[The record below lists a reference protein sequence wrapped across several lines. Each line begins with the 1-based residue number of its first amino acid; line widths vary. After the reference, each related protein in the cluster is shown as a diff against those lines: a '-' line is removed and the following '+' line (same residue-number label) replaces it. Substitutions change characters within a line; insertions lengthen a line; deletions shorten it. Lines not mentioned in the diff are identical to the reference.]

1 MAAANPYPNNAD
13 PAALAPAARAFSVTT
28 DDATD
33 IATVTRY
40 VYVGVA
46 GDLKVTTTDGDT
58 VTLVGLAAGVMHPLR
73 VRRIWQNGTT
83 AQSIVGLY

>member
-1 MAAANPYPNNAD
+1 MAAANPYANNAD
-13 PAALAPAARAFSVTT
+13 PATLTPAARGFAVTT
-28 DDATD
+28 DDAND
-33 IATVTRY
+33 LATVTRY

-58 VTLVGLAAGVMHPLR
+58 ITLVGLAAGVMHPIR
-73 VRRIWQNGTT
+73 VKRIWQNGTT